1 MCKLPASPVPLLP
14 SEHRHTWGRPEK
26 PVVTGDTWCGQ
37 HPFVHSSLNRALGL
51 PGTGDYLPLQSQH
64 ITTPPPPPTA
74 LCFCLQMPG
83 VGESADTTQSC
94 GCWELRSQG
103 MQPGTEGTWFSHR
116 VVETLCGRSWDGYLH
131 VSRLI
136 PWSCTFSEDKSNDV
150 VSNKAV
156 EGRGLLSRRP
166 SVWTASLVLRCASH
180 RIVLALVGIWTLP
193 FATLRLCGWVRI
205 YSSYSRFY

>member
-1 MCKLPASPVPLLP
+1 MWAAPVCAQQSEQGSGTAGHRGLPATAVPAHHYTPTPTHSPVLL
-14 SEHRHTWGRPEK
+14 SSNAWSRRVCRHHPELWLLGAQE
-26 PVVTGDTWCGQ
+26 PGNAAR
-37 HPFVHSSLNRALGL
+37 NRGA
-51 PGTGDYLPLQSQH
+51 
-64 ITTPPPPPTA
+64 
-74 LCFCLQMPG
+74 
-83 VGESADTTQSC
+83 
-94 GCWELRSQG
+94 
-103 MQPGTEGTWFSHR
+103 WFSHR

>member
-1 MCKLPASPVPLLP
+1 MDHWQPRTRVKPWEHDIKSQRPCVMAFAWNAWSRRVCRHHPELWLLGAQEP
-14 SEHRHTWGRPEK
+14 GNAAR
-26 PVVTGDTWCGQ
+26 
-37 HPFVHSSLNRALGL
+37 NRGA
-51 PGTGDYLPLQSQH
+51 
-64 ITTPPPPPTA
+64 
-74 LCFCLQMPG
+74 
-83 VGESADTTQSC
+83 
-94 GCWELRSQG
+94 
-103 MQPGTEGTWFSHR
+103 WFSHR